1 MIPVADLLGTAL
13 GQTPA
18 DAVFKDAEIFN
29 PFACSWERTSFA
41 VRGGIVVGLGDY
53 RGIVEHDL
61 HGARV
66 VPGLIDSHVHI
77 ESSLLTPSEFGRLAL
92 RHGTTTAIADPHEI
106 ANVCGI
112 PGIEFMLREGART
125 PLDIFYMLPSCV
137 PATPQD
143 SGGAVLSSRDL
154 AALAGREGIIGMG
167 EVMNVPGVLQ
177 GDPEVLAK
185 IALLRIVDG
194 HAPGI
199 LGKELDAYALAGIQS
214 DHESTTCAEARE
226 KLKRGLYIYMRE
238 GSTERNLQAL
248 APLASACTVSRC
260 SFATDDRSAEMLE
273 SAGEIDDCIRRAIE
287 YGMEPEVALRMATLT
302 PSDRFGLHDRG
313 AIAPGRCADFCIVDA
328 EGGFRVLE
336 TYKKGTR
343 IHDLPYHRSGGVR
356 CPFEGR
362 VPDRL
367 DITGAGEARVI
378 GLVEGEIH
386 TRDLRYAV
394 ESIPDTERDILKV
407 VVCDRYRNRGFGL
420 GLVHGLGFSEGA
432 IAASV
437 SHDAHNI
444 VAAGVE
450 DSAIRRAIG
459 EVIALRGGMVAV
471 SGSGCTRLP
480 LECAGLMSEQPYD
493 EVVRR
498 LRELQRRV
506 AGMGGIEH
514 AFMYLSFLALT
525 VIPELRVT
533 IRGPFDA
540 VAFRDVP
547 LFIGDDGI

>member
-1 MIPVADLLGTAL
+1 MPVEDMLGTAL
-13 GQTPA
+13 GRTPA
-18 DAVFKDAEIFN
+18 DAAFENAEIFS
-29 PFACSWERTSFA
+29 PFTCSWERASFA
-41 VRGGIVVGLGDY
+41 VRAGIVVGIGDY
-53 RGIVEHDL
+53 RGIEEHDL

-112 PGIEFMLREGART
+112 PGIEFMLRESART

-143 SGGAVLSSRDL
+143 SGGAMLSSRDL
-154 AALAGREGIIGMG
+154 ASLSGREGIIGVG
-167 EVMNVPGVLQ
+167 EVMNVPGVLR
-177 GDPEVLAK
+177 GDAEVLAK
-185 IALLRIVDG
+185 IALLRTVDG
-194 HAPGI
+194 HAPG
-199 LGKELDAYALAGIQS
+199 LTRKELNAYILAGIQS
-214 DHESTTCAEARE
+214 DHESTTFAEARE
-226 KLKRGLYIYMRE
+226 KLKRGMYIYMRE
-238 GSTERNLQAL
+238 GSAERNLRAL
-248 APLASACTVSRC
+248 APLADACTTSRC
-260 SFATDDRSAEMLE
+260 SFATDDRSTETLE
-273 SAGEIDDCIRRAIE
+273 ADGQIDDCIRKAVE
-287 YGMEPEVALRMATLT
+287 YGMEPEIALRMATLT
-302 PSDRFGLHDRG
+302 PSERFGLSDRG
-313 AIAPGRCADFCIVDA
+313 AIAPGRWADFCIVDG

-336 TYKKGTR
+336 TYKKGIR
-343 IHDLPYHRSGGVR
+343 IRDLPYRRSGGVS
-356 CPFEGR
+356 CAFESR
-362 VPDRL
+362 VPERL
-367 DITGAGEARVI
+367 DLAGAGEARVI
-378 GLVEGEIH
+378 GLVQGEIR
-386 TRDLRYAV
+386 TRDLRYSV

-450 DSAIRRAIG
+450 DSAILRAIG

-471 SGSGCTRLP
+471 SRGGCTRLP

-493 EVVRR
+493 EVARR

-506 AGMGGIEH
+506 AAMGGIED

-547 LFIGDDGI
+547 LFVRDA